1 MSNETFHFKSGSVH
15 DVVSVLETKRGQA
28 ALHEVEHSFSSLAQV
43 IAAAHPSSDGASTI
57 VTLPNQ
63 NTITLAGLS
72 EREIKADAKQ
82 LGHILYG

>member
-1 MSNETFHFKSGSVH
+1 M
-15 DVVSVLETKRGQA
+15 LETKRDTA
-28 ALHEVEHSFSSLAQV
+28 ALHEVEHSSGSLKRV

-57 VTLPNQ
+57 VTVPNQ

-82 LGHILYG
+82 LGHILFG